1 MLCKCRWLA
10 ISVALWLTGLACA
23 RTTVH
28 NIDAS
33 EGGMSGVFGGST
45 SSVTHDRALAP
56 YGVPTLWI

>member
-1 MLCKCRWLA
+1 
-10 ISVALWLTGLACA
+10 
-23 RTTVH
+23 VH

-56 YGVPTLWI
+56 YGVPTLWL